1 MLPTRNYKEPN
12 FLKYAYNAS
21 KAEYMNSRKEK
32 KEGMNSPAI
41 RKQVSRHF
49 SILKK
54 VMEEKN
60 MSRFNWKTKQ
70 GILIKLKEI

>member
-1 MLPTRNYKEPN
+1 
-12 FLKYAYNAS
+12 
-21 KAEYMNSRKEK
+21 
-32 KEGMNSPAI
+32 MNSPAI